1 MRHGGHGLARDERK
15 GWVMDALV
23 QRERDRLI
31 LSADV
36 KTLRDISNMLVRDG
50 RFTALP
56 SILDSIANDISSIL
70 NQEEMSK

>member
-1 MRHGGHGLARDERK
+1 MRHGGHGLAGDERQ
-15 GWVMDALV
+15 GWLMDGLV

-31 LSADV
+31 LSADI
-36 KTLRDISNMLVRDG
+36 KTLRDIFNMLVRDG

-70 NQEEMSK
+70 NRKEMSE

>member
-1 MRHGGHGLARDERK
+1 MAGDERQ
-15 GWVMDALV
+15 GWLMDGLV
-23 QRERDRLI
+23 QRERDRLT
-31 LSADV
+31 LGADV

-70 NQEEMSK
+70 NHEEMSK

>member
-1 MRHGGHGLARDERK
+1 
-15 GWVMDALV
+15 MDGLV
-23 QRERDRLI
+23 QRERDRLT

-50 RFTALP
+50 RFTARP

-70 NQEEMSK
+70 NRKEMIE